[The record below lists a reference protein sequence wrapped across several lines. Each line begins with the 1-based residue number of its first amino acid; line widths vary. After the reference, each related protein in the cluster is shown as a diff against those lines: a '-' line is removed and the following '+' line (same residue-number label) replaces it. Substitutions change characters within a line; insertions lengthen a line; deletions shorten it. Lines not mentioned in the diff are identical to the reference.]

1 MLTRAPYHRLSG
13 GSLSELVEEGR
24 ANPAREE
31 ARVKFSEELEI
42 RPSSCMAAA
51 DTPSPS
57 NSSQSSVRDGSESRH
72 KVELVARRLSIV
84 LLYLVL
90 LVGCLVVG
98 LLYFVLVWPAKK

>member
-24 ANPAREE
+24 ANPARGEV
-31 ARVKFSEELEI
+31 RVKFSEELEVK
-42 RPSSCMAAA
+42 PPGSMAGA

-57 NSSQSSVRDGSESRH
+57 NSSQSSVRNGSESRH
-72 KVELVARRLSIV
+72 KVELVARRLTIV

-90 LVGCLVVG
+90 LVICLVLG
-98 LLYFVLVWPAKK
+98 LLYFVFVWPVKK